1 MTAKEPTLQDEK
13 QYVNILYY
21 GEPGVGKTTA
31 LAYMAQLG
39 KVIFVDAESGLK
51 AGPLK
56 RLGIPVENIIPRR
69 VVSYPEME
77 ALHHELKDRLTAEP
91 GSIVGVVLDSLSEIQ
106 RAILEQ
112 DAKNPLELTQR
123 DYGTNTQEMRLLIRH
138 FRDLPCHVGFT
149 THVRRDQDEDDGTVR
164 YGPSLT
170 PAVGGDLLGY
180 VDLVCYLRML
190 PRAGGGEEPDVVG
203 MFRPWG
209 KYKAKDRFGS
219 LPPMLYDP
227 NFSRVAAYVDG
238 EYRREAQLEADNG
251 EEIPAGLD
259 GEQYSYR
266 QRVAAAKAATLA
278 AKETS

>member
-1 MTAKEPTLQDEK
+1 MKAKEPTLSEEK

-31 LAYMAQLG
+31 LAAMATMG
-39 KVIFVDAESGLK
+39 KTIFVDAESGLK

-56 RLGIPVENIIPRR
+56 RLGIPVENIVPRR
-69 VVSYPEME
+69 VVSYAALDALYHEMN
-77 ALHHELKDRLTAEP
+77 DRLTDDP
-91 GSIVGVVLDSLSEIQ
+91 GSIAGVVLDSLSEIQ
-106 RAILEQ
+106 RTILEQ
-112 DAKNPLELTQR
+112 DAKNPLELSQR
-123 DYGTNTQEMRLLIRH
+123 DYGVNTQELRLLIRH

-209 KYKAKDRFGS
+209 KYKAKDRFGA

-227 NFSRVAAYVDG
+227 SFDRVAAYVDG
-238 EYRREAQLEADNG
+238 TYRREAQLEADES
-251 EEIPAGLD
+251 EEIPSGLD
-259 GEQYSYR
+259 GVQFEYR
-266 QRVAAAKAATLA
+266 QRVAAAKAATM
-278 AKETS
+278 AKEETA